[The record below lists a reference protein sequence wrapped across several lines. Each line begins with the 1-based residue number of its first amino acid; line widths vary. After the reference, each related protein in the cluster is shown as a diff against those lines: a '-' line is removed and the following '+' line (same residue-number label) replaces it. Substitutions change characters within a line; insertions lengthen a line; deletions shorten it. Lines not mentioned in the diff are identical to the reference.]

1 MTTNYQPIRPDE
13 KLEYSFDWTDWLS
26 GSPVETISSRIWTIN
41 PTGPTLADETT
52 AVVTVSGCEFGKTY
66 RLQEK
71 ITTDLN
77 QDGVRAIT
85 LRGVL

>member
-13 KLEYSFDWTDWLS
+13 KLEYSIDWADWLAD
-26 GSPVETISSRIWTIN
+26 GETISTYEWTID
-41 PTGPTLADETT
+41 PVGPTLADTT
-52 AVVTVSGCEFGKTY
+52 TSVVTVSGCEFGKTY

-71 ITTDLN
+71 ITTSLD
-77 QDGVRAIT
+77 QDAARAIT